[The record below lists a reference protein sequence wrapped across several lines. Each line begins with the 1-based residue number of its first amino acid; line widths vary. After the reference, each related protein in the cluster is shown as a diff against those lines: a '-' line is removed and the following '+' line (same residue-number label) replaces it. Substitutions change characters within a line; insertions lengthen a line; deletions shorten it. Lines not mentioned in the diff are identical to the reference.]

1 MKAQAYVLRIA
12 ILCLLALPAASA
24 AHAQAG
30 NYPEK
35 PVTIISDAGA
45 GASPDVATRIVAD
58 GLDKIW
64 GQHAAVINHPGANG
78 SIGARAAS
86 EAVADGYTLYAPALS
101 TFVALPTVAPNLPI
115 KLPRDFLPIG
125 FIADQP
131 MFLAV
136 DPASGITTLPQL
148 IERAKKDPGAISIAI
163 SGIGRMTHLTGVL
176 LQQQAGIKF
185 VSVPYTGG
193 PGAALSDVAAGRVTM
208 IIEGFP
214 GHHRRGQCRAGQAD
228 RGGVAAA
235 PAGIARSADGCRDRS
250 GLYRGGLAHPGGA
263 GRHAGADHRQSERGP
278 DQGGQRSGR
287 QEEARHYRQLCA
299 PDDARGDPSLRR
311 QAAGDLAAGAAK
323 DLHAIDQSA
332 VSGAATS
339 KPRRAPRAMICS
351 IRPDALAVSMHSLK
365 KARHPARPFC
375 TAIATRLMP

>member
-1 MKAQAYVLRIA
+1 MKAQGYQGYWSRIA
-12 ILCLLALPAASA
+12 VVCLLAVPAASA
-24 AHAQAG
+24 AQAQAG

-58 GLDKIW
+58 GLDKVW

-86 EAVADGYTLYAPALS
+86 EVVADGYSLYAPALS

-125 FIADQP
+125 FIAEQP

-148 IERAKKDPGAISIAI
+148 IDRAKKDPGAISIAI

-214 GHHRRGQCRAGQAD
+214 GIIGAVNAGQVKLIA
-228 RGGVAAA
+228 VASPQRLPELPDLPTVAETVPGFTAA
-235 PAGIARSADGCRDRS
+235 GWLILVAPVGTPAPIIGKVSADLTKVVSDPGIKKK
-250 GLYRGGLAHPGGA
+250 LATIGSYVHPMT
-263 GRHAGADHRQSERGP
+263 P
-278 DQGGQRSGR
+278 
-287 QEEARHYRQLCA
+287 EETKTFVDKQ
-299 PDDARGDPSLRR
+299 
-311 QAAGDLAAGAAK
+311 QATWLPVLQK
-323 DLHAIDQSA
+323 ISTQ
-332 VSGAATS
+332 
-339 KPRRAPRAMICS
+339 
-351 IRPDALAVSMHSLK
+351 
-365 KARHPARPFC
+365 
-375 TAIATRLMP
+375 